1 MGNFIV
7 QSMTQTF
14 SNFYELVAHFLPH
27 LLAMLIIMVL
37 GLLVAFVLKWV
48 LRGALRLA
56 RFRELCD
63 RSGLNPLMQKL
74 ALPPAD
80 DLLGRLVFW
89 VVWVAFI
96 LLAIDALGIT
106 ALHEQIARFIQFLP
120 QIFVALLVLFVGLLA
135 ANFFS
140 RATLLAAAN
149 ANYPSARLLSNLVRF
164 LIAILAV
171 TMALEQLGLGRNAV
185 IIAFS
190 IAFGAIMLGLAIAF
204 GLGGRD
210 LARHILER
218 EFMEKKKEEEE
229 DEVSP
234 L

>member
-7 QSMTQTF
+7 QSMTQTL
-14 SNFYELVAHFLPH
+14 SNFYEMVARFLPH
-27 LLAMLIIMVL
+27 LLAMLIIIVL
-37 GLLVAFVLKWV
+37 GLIVAFVLKLV
-48 LRGALRLA
+48 VGGGLRLA

-63 RSGLNPLMQKL
+63 RSGLNQLMQKL
-74 ALPPAD
+74 ALPAPDELIAQ
-80 DLLGRLVFW
+80 LVFW

-96 LLAIDALGIT
+96 LLGVDALGIA
-106 ALHEQIARFIQFLP
+106 ALHEQISRFIQFLP

-149 ANYPSARLLSNLVRF
+149 ANYASARLLASLVRF

-171 TMALEQLGLGRNAV
+171 TMALEQLGLGRHAV
-185 IIAFS
+185 LIAFS

-210 LARHILER
+210 LARSILER
-218 EFMEKKKEEEE
+218 EFIEKKREEEE
-229 DEVSP
+229 DEASP